1 MSSGDN
7 TGERN
12 PFAPPP
18 ADAPDRPWQ
27 PRAPQQPNG
36 SSGGSGDSGGSD
48 GSGHPGDPAE
58 GSSEQDGRPQVPPPH
73 PWSPGYQGGWS
84 PQQPPA
90 APKFDPNDPVQ
101 RRSRYALSAGM
112 GGLFCVVLGIPYV
125 ALLLG
130 ALAAYWGI
138 SALRPPR
145 SKSASASAA
154 GSAAGSAEGATAQP
168 GQQHGPGHGPQP
180 VRPQTPAAI
189 GGLVTGGV
197 TILFVLASLGVTL
210 YYQDYVSC
218 VSEALTS
225 QARDSC
231 DNLAPDF
238 LVNLYNQNR

>member
-18 ADAPDRPWQ
+18 ADAPDQPWRP
-27 PRAPQQPNG
+27 RSPQQPPADG
-36 SSGGSGDSGGSD
+36 SPDGSSDGPSGGSPEGDD
-48 GSGHPGDPAE
+48 
-58 GSSEQDGRPQVPPPH
+58 RPQVPPPH
-73 PWSPGYQGGWS
+73 PWSSGYQGGWLGPS
-84 PQQPPA
+84 QPA
-90 APKFDPNDPVQ
+90 APKFDPNDPVH

-130 ALAAYWGI
+130 ALAAYWGV
-138 SALRPPR
+138 SALRSPR
-145 SKSASASAA
+145 PKASAEHSAA
-154 GSAAGSAEGATAQP
+154 RP
-168 GQQHGPGHGPQP
+168 GPQP

-197 TILFVLASLGVTL
+197 TVLFVLATLGVTL
-210 YYQDYVSC
+210 YYQDYVTC
-218 VSEALTS
+218 VSSALTT

-231 DNLAPDF
+231 DNLAPEF
-238 LVNLYNQNR
+238 VVNLYNQDR

>member
-36 SSGGSGDSGGSD
+36 SSGEDGGSD
-48 GSGHPGDPAE
+48 EAAD
-58 GSSEQDGRPQVPPPH
+58 GSSGQDGRPQVPPPH
-73 PWSPGYQGGWS
+73 PWSPGHQNGWS

-101 RRSRYALSAGM
+101 RRSRQALMAGM

-138 SALRPPR
+138 SALRSPR
-145 SKSASASAA
+145 PSNPEGTAA
-154 GSAAGSAEGATAQP
+154 Q
-168 GQQHGPGHGPQP
+168 HGPQP

-197 TILFVLASLGVTL
+197 TILFVFASLGVTL
-210 YYQDYVSC
+210 YYQDYVDC
-218 VSEALTS
+218 VSEALTT

-231 DNLAPDF
+231 DSLAPDF

>member
-18 ADAPDRPWQ
+18 ADAPDQPWQ
-27 PRAPQQPNG
+27 PRTPQQPPA
-36 SSGGSGDSGGSD
+36 DQQPD
-48 GSGHPGDPAE
+48 GSADGTSGAPGE
-58 GSSEQDGRPQVPPPH
+58 GGDRPQVPPPH

-84 PQQPPA
+84 PQPPPA

-138 SALRPPR
+138 SALRSPR
-145 SKSASASAA
+145 PNAGTGTG
-154 GSAAGSAEGATAQP
+154 GSAQP
-168 GQQHGPGHGPQP
+168 GPQP

-197 TILFVLASLGVTL
+197 TVLFVLASLGITL
-210 YYQDYVSC
+210 YYQDYVTC
-218 VSEALTS
+218 VSEALTT

-231 DNLAPDF
+231 DNAPDF
-238 LVNLYNQNR
+238 LVNLYSQDR